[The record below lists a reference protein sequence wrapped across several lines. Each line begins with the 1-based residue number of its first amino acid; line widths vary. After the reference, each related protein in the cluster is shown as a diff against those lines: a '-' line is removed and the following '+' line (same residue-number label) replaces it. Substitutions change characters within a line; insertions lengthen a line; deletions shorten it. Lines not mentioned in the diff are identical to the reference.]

1 MPGARP
7 ILVALAW
14 LLCAVLAWGTFLIAR
29 NHLREA
35 ESRNVME
42 CGRNTRRIASAAAG
56 FQEATGRL
64 PRDARE
70 LIRTGKLDTDPI
82 CPSSRANT
90 YLVVGADS
98 LGASSEAYTIMC
110 SGNRHH
116 GLQIPAGYPQYG
128 SIDDQVRY
136 GPKK

>member
-1 MPGARP
+1 MPGAGP

-42 CGRNTRRIASAAAG
+42 
-56 FQEATGRL
+56 
-64 PRDARE
+64 
-70 LIRTGKLDTDPI
+70 
-82 CPSSRANT
+82 
-90 YLVVGADS
+90 
-98 LGASSEAYTIMC
+98 
-110 SGNRHH
+110 
-116 GLQIPAGYPQYG
+116 G